1 MRRAVASSLLLA
13 VLVTLAIVCPCPPA
27 TAASMADDH
36 SCCGKEG
43 FRAAVSCCLTAAD
56 APAPAALDA
65 PPVAP
70 PPLAVVVA
78 RAPVV
83 AARRAPGGLRS
94 PLPAPS
100 PPSVLRI

>member
-27 TAASMADDH
+27 EAAPMADDH
-36 SCCGKEG
+36 SCCGKQG

-56 APAPAALDA
+56 APRPAALDA
-65 PPVAP
+65 PPVAAP
-70 PPLAVVVA
+70 PQAVVA
-78 RAPVV
+78 ALAPVV
-83 AARRAPGGLRS
+83 AAPCAPAVLRS
-94 PLPAPS
+94 PLLGPS